1 MTGTDRD
8 LVVALRS
15 ELAGIDP
22 ARPCDRVAEAA
33 GIGEDAWNRE
43 PAVTRLAVRL
53 ERRAGEPGPA
63 AATSFDW
70 DSAADHCRWAWL
82 RGRFLARGSLSLAN
96 GRTHLEFIVSPED
109 APVLAERLA
118 AAELPTSWR
127 LRRGRGVVTSKSG
140 EAVGTF
146 LRRIGAGPAL
156 LELEARQVSRAL
168 RGELNRVLNAESA
181 NLQRAVAAAGRQLD
195 AIERLAADGRL
206 AAQPRVVRAVAAAR
220 SETPEA
226 TLGELAVRLG
236 IHRSAV
242 QRALERLE
250 RLALHDDD
258 AGRRAPSDRTAPVR
272 GPLGPGPGPIP
283 LA

>member
-1 MTGTDRD
+1 VTRSERD

-22 ARPCDRVAEAA
+22 ARPCDRLAEAA
-33 GIGEDAWNRE
+33 GLGDDAWNRE

-53 ERRAGEPGPA
+53 ERRTSERAGAGGA
-63 AATSFDW
+63 APPFDW
-70 DSAADHCRWAWL
+70 YVAADHCRWAWL

-96 GRTHLEFIVSPED
+96 GRTHLEFIVAPDEAPE
-109 APVLAERLA
+109 LADRLA
-118 AAELPTSWR
+118 GLGLPAAWR
-127 LRRGRGVVTSKSG
+127 LRRGRGVVTWKSG
-140 EAVGTF
+140 EAVGMF
-146 LRRIGAGPAL
+146 LRRIGAGAAL

-195 AIERLAADGRL
+195 AIDLLEADGRL

-220 SETPEA
+220 RETPEA
-226 TLGELAVRLG
+226 TLAELADRLDL
-236 IHRSAV
+236 HRSAV

-250 RLALHDDD
+250 RLALQD
-258 AGRRAPSDRTAPVR
+258 ADEADR
-272 GPLGPGPGPIP
+272 PLSPTPAA